1 MEWMGYGHATIIHGT
16 FLSWVYIE
24 TNKRTSDHHLLWE
37 NKPRSWAITC
47 CYADP
52 SKTLSKRQL
61 LVIIPMSSC
70 DKKNLSW
77 DVLGKHNPVLARW
90 SRQAVQPNQFGDL
103 KEVGMYKTPPPVY
116 WCESISWHLVEQLPI
131 RFTMI
136 LKIGFQSPNLAK
148 KRAAAHLLF
157 TSPHAE
163 SHEPWSRTVRW
174 RKLLEELRK
183 HWTFRAKWAF
193 PVFGHSHIQP
203 VIKSA
208 TCYLFEQKTMH
219 FRQWN
224 HVKSSFFM
232 DFIVNPTMPCQQL
245 ALAKPKRPRLW
256 ITHHAIQVDVHG
268 LFWGFAGWSIFYW
281 PENVQELQ

>member
-1 MEWMGYGHATIIHGT
+1 MALHIQIGWRMLKIPKVWWVQHHHGLQSKSRRVDGSRFWDIGNTRWIKPHQRMCAMVKTWNEWAMDMPPSYMGLSYHG
-16 FLSWVYIE
+16 YI
-24 TNKRTSDHHLLWE
+24 NWNQFKRTRDHHLLWE
-37 NKPRSWAITC
+37 NTPRSWTITC

-70 DKKNLSW
+70 DVKNNLSW

-90 SRQAVQPNQFGDL
+90 SRQAVIAVQPNHFGDL
-103 KEVGMYKTPPPVY
+103 KEVGMYKTPPPVKVY

-131 RFTMI
+131 SFTMI

-174 RKLLEELRK
+174 RK
-183 HWTFRAKWAF
+183 HWTFRAKWAI

-203 VIKSA
+203 HSA
-208 TCYLFEQKTMH
+208 C
-219 FRQWN
+219 N
-224 HVKSSFFM
+224 
-232 DFIVNPTMPCQQL
+232 
-245 ALAKPKRPRLW
+245 
-256 ITHHAIQVDVHG
+256 
-268 LFWGFAGWSIFYW
+268 
-281 PENVQELQ
+281 

>member
-1 MEWMGYGHATIIHGT
+1 MEHPHVK
-16 FLSWVYIE
+16 LRC
-24 TNKRTSDHHLLWE
+24 K
-37 NKPRSWAITC
+37 
-47 CYADP
+47 
-52 SKTLSKRQL
+52 KT
-61 LVIIPMSSC
+61 
-70 DKKNLSW
+70 KNLSW

-90 SRQAVQPNQFGDL
+90 SPQAVQPNQFGDP

-174 RKLLEELRK
+174 RKLGEELRK
-183 HWTFRAKWAF
+183 HWTFRATWAF

-203 VIKSA
+203 VIFICNVLSLWTENHAFSA
-208 TCYLFEQKTMH
+208 
-219 FRQWN
+219 
-224 HVKSSFFM
+224 VKSCSIIIWVCLK
-232 DFIVNPTMPCQQL
+232 IVYP
-245 ALAKPKRPRLW
+245 
-256 ITHHAIQVDVHG
+256 
-268 LFWGFAGWSIFYW
+268 
-281 PENVQELQ
+281 